1 MGSVQPLW
9 DSRGGVFNAR
19 DGSLRDIVALQEN
32 RLLLFDES
40 TQKAGVFLPNPLG
53 MVRNRPAQNSPEG

>member
-1 MGSVQPLW
+1 M
-9 DSRGGVFNAR
+9 FNAR

-32 RLLLFDES
+32 RLLVFDES

-53 MVRNRPAQNSPEG
+53 WFETGQHKIVPKGKVAGSLLGGFR